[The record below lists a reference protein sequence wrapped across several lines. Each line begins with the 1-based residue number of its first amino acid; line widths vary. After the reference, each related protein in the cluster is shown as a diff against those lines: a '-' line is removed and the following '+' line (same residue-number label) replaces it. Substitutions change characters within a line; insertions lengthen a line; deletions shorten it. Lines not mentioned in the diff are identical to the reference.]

1 MLFTQT
7 RPAIRP
13 RTQVNIE
20 NELREQGIPMFGS
33 QLHERD
39 PYRAI
44 FSYGGTLTTLDG
56 KQVRGIDAAK
66 ADARKF
72 ANEVV
77 RRLEEISGKQPKK
90 ARVA

>member
-1 MLFTQT
+1 MGTT
-7 RPAIRP
+7 
-13 RTQVNIE
+13 
-20 NELREQGIPMFGS
+20 S
-33 QLHERD
+33 Q
-39 PYRAI
+39 
-44 FSYGGTLTTLDG
+44 
-56 KQVRGIDAAK
+56 IDAAK